1 MRTRTV
7 VHRFEIG
14 VGGGAGCPKRL
25 EDFVPQAAAH
35 VGMQRKEVYHE
46 CQKRGGL
53 TVLMQSGPQRS

>member
-14 VGGGAGCPKRL
+14 VGGGAGRPKRL

-53 TVLMQSGPQRS
+53 QY